1 MHAATKVDNDRRV
14 QLDRDRFAFEQES
27 KKESSQLKT
36 QQMNATINATH
47 ASAQKTKIE
56 ALNATLLN
64 LTTTMQMFKDDHEMT
79 KKIKDQ
85 IQQQMVK
92 IAHVIQNI

>member
-1 MHAATKVDNDRRV
+1 MIDEFSLTGTGLHLNKN
-14 QLDRDRFAFEQES
+14 Q

-92 IAHVIQNI
+92 IAHVIQNL